1 MANIKSVGS
10 VPQVEIF
17 RELKAC
23 IYVLFHF
30 AVYAWYKLREWK
42 SFWKRF
48 LQQKK
53 NQVFISVPDNN
64 SDVKTSNVLSR
75 KDKMKFLYLKCL

>member
-1 MANIKSVGS
+1 MPNIKSVGS

-30 AVYAWYKLREWK
+30 TVYAWYKLREWK
-42 SFWKRF
+42 SLWKRF
-48 LQQKK
+48 L
-53 NQVFISVPDNN
+53 
-64 SDVKTSNVLSR
+64 
-75 KDKMKFLYLKCL
+75 